1 MLEDNKELPNKTA
14 VDYIADTDRSIFKI
28 IVLAVLGIISSFIF
42 GYFLKLFI
50 FESRLDFLL
59 VSFSSLLVFL
69 AIFLL
74 GAFFIKSRTRISQI
88 IFLESLAF
96 SAMFYDKLSI
106 TFAGGVLASFLILL
120 WANYS
125 GRLELENTMKIKF
138 WRIGKK
144 VLPKAIVALA
154 LFIGIAYISSIGSV
168 GAADGKEFFISQSV
182 FEKIISPVINMKI
195 VQSFLPGFNLSL
207 PVGELAK
214 NLAVNQIEQNSQLKL
229 LPAAAKNQLI
239 NQAAKELEDKF
250 SDIIGA
256 PVNPK
261 IGTLETLYRAMV
273 KKFSELPENIR
284 VVVPAGVAVLIFL
297 TIVSLTLPIRWLATI
312 LAYFIYE
319 ICLALGFSDI
329 MLEGRS
335 REIIILK

>member
-1 MLEDNKELPNKTA
+1 MLEDNRGPFNKTTA
-14 VDYIADTDRSIFKI
+14 DYVADTDRSISKI
-28 IVLAVLGIISSFIF
+28 IVLAALGIISSFIF

-59 VSFSSLLVFL
+59 ASFSSLLVFL

-74 GAFFIKSRTRISQI
+74 GVFFIKSQTKTSQI

-96 SAMFYDKLSI
+96 SAVFYDRLSI
-106 TFAGGVLASFLILL
+106 TFAVGVLTGFLILL

-125 GRLELENTMKIKF
+125 GRMELENTIKIKF

-144 VLPKAIVALA
+144 VLPKAIAALA
-154 LFIGIAYISSIGSV
+154 LFIGVACVGVV
-168 GAADGKEFFISQSV
+168 GANGKEFFISQPV
-182 FEKIISPVINMKI
+182 FEKMISPVINMKI
-195 VQSFLPGFNLSL
+195 VQNFLPGFNLSL

-214 NLAVNQIEQNSQLKL
+214 NLTVNQVEQNSQLKL
-229 LPAAAKNQLI
+229 LPAAVKKQLI
-239 NQAAKELEDKF
+239 DQSAKELEDKF
-250 SDIIGA
+250 SDFIGA
-256 PVNPK
+256 PVDPK
-261 IGTLETLYRAMV
+261 AGTAETLYRAMI
-273 KKFSELPENIR
+273 KKFSELPENIKA
-284 VVVPAGVAVLIFL
+284 VIPAGVAVLIFL
-297 TIVSLTLPIRWLATI
+297 TIISLTLPIRWLATL

-329 MLEGRS
+329 MLEGKS